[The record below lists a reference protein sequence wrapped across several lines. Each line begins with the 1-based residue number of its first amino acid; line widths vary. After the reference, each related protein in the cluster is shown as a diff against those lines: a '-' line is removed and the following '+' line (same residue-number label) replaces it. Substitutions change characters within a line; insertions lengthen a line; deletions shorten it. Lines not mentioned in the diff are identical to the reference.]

1 MSLEKTSTNLD
12 LDTSL
17 YAPIENNNWGFTY
30 FSEKINGRV
39 AMMGF
44 IILFLFELLTKQK
57 LIDFLK

>member
-1 MSLEKTSTNLD
+1 MSLKKTSTNLD

-17 YAPIENNNWGFTY
+17 YEPIENNNWGFTD

-44 IILFLFELLTKQK
+44 IILFLFELVTKQK